1 MIELLALTAAGSAA
15 VLGYS
20 KAREFV
26 RTRLR
31 FVDAVHRAGAP
42 FKAGAVA
49 TLAGAA
55 AVSVIPVLG
64 AGTAIVFGVAV
75 GAGVAAGRRDIR
87 RQLPGSF

>member
-1 MIELLALTAAGSAA
+1 MIELLALLAASSAA

-20 KAREFV
+20 RTREFV

-31 FVDAVHRAGAP
+31 FVDAVHRASAP

-49 TLAGAA
+49 TAAA
-55 AVSVIPVLG
+55 AVAVWAIPVVG
-64 AGTAIVFGVAV
+64 AGTALTFGIAV

-87 RQLPGSF
+87 RQLPGSY